1 MAVSSGRVESL
12 PCMGARFIGM
22 DREQT
27 FLMPPSV
34 RDWVPEGHLVWTVLE
49 SVGELDLSAF
59 YAEYRADGH
68 GRPAYEPSMMVA
80 LLLYAYARG
89 NRSARGVERACVEDV
104 AFRVAAGNLVPDHS
118 TIAEFRRRHER
129 ALAEVFSGV
138 LGLCSRAG
146 LASVGV
152 VAIDGTK
159 MSANAAINSNRDF
172 GQIAREILREADE
185 IDRRED
191 ELYGTERGDELP
203 EHLRTREGRRKAFR
217 EAKERLQR
225 EREAAEPVDDED
237 AAEVSVELDPD
248 HFVTRPQ
255 GRRAWLREGRRGLDA
270 KRERQARP
278 IAQERA
284 DRLFEACRRLEE
296 ELDVE
301 QASNAAYEAWRAR
314 GIAADRADQHDRPRL
329 AGRSHARAAAAAGLQ
344 RASCGQRAP
353 DRRRRRDHRRFTR
366 LRPPRADGERDP
378 SRTAPARPRRPAGR
392 ARRRRLLAPTADRA
406 RRLRRNPSAGSAR
419 RRTAQRRPARLERR
433 LLRLHAPRPRHT
445 RRPHALPPTTDHRR
459 ARLRPDQVQPGD
471 QTLPTA
477 RQSRMP
483 KRMETDRGHAQPAE
497 APQPPDRRNN
507 LNGDPAGPAGRPRR
521 PRDPLDADRFPGPN
535 GIYPTASRRRSS
547 GGPVAPRAASG

>member
-1 MAVSSGRVESL
+1 
-12 PCMGARFIGM
+12 MGARFIGL
-22 DREQT
+22 DREQV

-49 SVGELDLSAF
+49 AVGELDLSAF

-89 NRSARGVERACVEDV
+89 TRSARGIERACVEDV
-104 AFRVAAGNLVPDHS
+104 AFRVVAGNLVPDHS
-118 TIAEFRRRHER
+118 TVAEFRRRHER
-129 ALAEVFSGV
+129 ALGEVFSGV

-146 LASVGV
+146 LVSVGV

-172 GQIAREILREADE
+172 GQIAREILEEAAE

-217 EAKERLQR
+217 EAKERLER
-225 EREAAEPVDDED
+225 EREADQPVDNED
-237 AAEVSVELDPD
+237 AGEVAVELDPEK
-248 HFVTRPQ
+248 FVTRPQ

-278 IAQERA
+278 IPQERT

-314 GIAADRADQHDRPRL
+314 GVAADGSRRMAPGMLKPYQPPVAPTGLINVTDPDSRVVRTHGQPPLQGYNAQAAVNEHQVVVAAEITVDSPDFGHLEPMVNATRRELRA
-329 AGRSHARAAAAAGLQ
+329 ARA
-344 RASCGQRAP
+344 
-353 DRRRRRDHRRFTR
+353 
-366 LRPPRADGERDP
+366 
-378 SRTAPARPRRPAGR
+378 RRPAGR
-392 ARRRRLLAPTADRA
+392 ARRRRLLAPTPDRA
-406 RRLRRNPSAGSAR
+406 RRFATACKSSSRPTAACAKAPGPAGTEASTTSCAACSPRPKGGPSTANDKSPSSRSSAR
-419 RRTAQRRPARLERR
+419 SSS
-433 LLRLHAPRPRHT
+433 
-445 RRPHALPPTTDHRR
+445 
-459 ARLRPDQVQPGD
+459 
-471 QTLPTA
+471 TA
-477 RQSRMP
+477 RSNASNAAAEP
-483 KRMETDRGHAQPAE
+483 PAE
-497 APQPPDRRNN
+497 A
-507 LNGDPAGPAGRPRR
+507 NGA
-521 PRDPLDADRFPGPN
+521 
-535 GIYPTASRRRSS
+535 
-547 GGPVAPRAASG
+547 